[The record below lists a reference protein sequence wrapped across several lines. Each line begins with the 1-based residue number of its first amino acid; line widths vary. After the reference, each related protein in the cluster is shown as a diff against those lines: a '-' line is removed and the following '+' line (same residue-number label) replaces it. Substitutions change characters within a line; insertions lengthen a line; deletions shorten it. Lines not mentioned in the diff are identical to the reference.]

1 MGGIMK
7 RNLTV
12 VCVLTGL
19 CTALFA
25 GVAAVG
31 FVYGLIAVGVTG
43 CLMAVVSLWYLAG
56 SIQRER
62 LYLRFERRFAAA
74 DYAAAV
80 ALLDRASHNPIFFPV
95 YRIIVF
101 QLYIRAYLAL
111 DDTAQAAKY
120 VDILRHAGGT
130 GWKYR
135 TAFLVIVVNLDWED
149 IAAAQEEYDAFRK
162 DCAHAQI
169 YREQIGILD
178 AVFAH
183 LAGETPPVPDA
194 AKRSPYPVV
203 HRVIQKY
210 C

>member
-1 MGGIMK
+1 MRFDRTLHRAVCGRRCRGIRIRIDCRRRYRLSHGG
-7 RNLTV
+7 RAALV
-12 VCVLTGL
+12 SGGEHSTG
-19 CTALFA
+19 
-25 GVAAVG
+25 
-31 FVYGLIAVGVTG
+31 
-43 CLMAVVSLWYLAG
+43 AVVSSFRTAV
-56 SIQRER
+56 R
-62 LYLRFERRFAAA
+62 AA

-135 TAFLVIVVNLDWED
+135 TAFFVIVVNLDWED

>member
-25 GVAAVG
+25 GVAAAG
-31 FVYGLIAVGVTG
+31 FVYGLIAVGVIG

-80 ALLDRASHNPIFFPV
+80 AL
-95 YRIIVF
+95 
-101 QLYIRAYLAL
+101 
-111 DDTAQAAKY
+111 
-120 VDILRHAGGT
+120 
-130 GWKYR
+130 
-135 TAFLVIVVNLDWED
+135 
-149 IAAAQEEYDAFRK
+149 
-162 DCAHAQI
+162 
-169 YREQIGILD
+169 QIGR
-178 AVFAH
+178 AH
-183 LAGETPPVPDA
+183 V
-194 AKRSPYPVV
+194 
-203 HRVIQKY
+203 
-210 C
+210 